1 MHTTHTWTANAQRPI
16 SNEVTS
22 EFQSGKAQATVGLA
36 AIENLSMEIHQ
47 LRYFVAVAN
56 EGSFS
61 RAAAKVRVAQPSLSQ
76 QIRKLEAEVGQPLF
90 DRLPRSVVLTE
101 AGRCLI
107 DYARQ
112 ILASIGDARRCVDE
126 LKGEVAGGLAVGAIP
141 TIAPYVLPELIG
153 KFQKHYPAVTLEIV
167 EDVTDGITRRVEA
180 GELDVAL
187 ASTCQQSP
195 TLRREPLGNEPLLA
209 LVPKGHPLAKKPLV
223 TLDDLKSQRFLLL
236 HEMHCLSQQV
246 NHLLAARRLRP
257 EIALAGSQLGT
268 IANMVAAEIGV
279 SIVPQMMVKHQAT
292 PGCVSLPFAPP
303 VPEREL
309 NLLYNP
315 LRFQS
320 KAAATF
326 RREAA
331 TALSSQD
338 SSIARNAKQ

>member
-1 MHTTHTWTANAQRPI
+1 
-16 SNEVTS
+16 
-22 EFQSGKAQATVGLA
+22 
-36 AIENLSMEIHQ
+36 MEIHQ
-47 LRYFVAVAN
+47 LRYFVAVAE

-112 ILASIGDARRCVDE
+112 ILTSIGDAQRCVDE
-126 LKGEVAGGLAVGAIP
+126 LKTDISGKLAVGAIP
-141 TIAPYVLPELIG
+141 TIAPYVLPELVVT
-153 KFQKHYPAVTLEIV
+153 FQKHYPEVTLEIV
-167 EDVTDGITRRVEA
+167 EDVTQGISRRVEA

-195 TLRREPLGNEPLLA
+195 TLRRESLGNEPLLA
-209 LVPKGHPLAKKPLV
+209 LVPEGHSLARQKLI

-246 NHLLAARRLRP
+246 NHLLESRRLRP
-257 EIALAGSQLGT
+257 EIALAGSQLTT
-268 IANMVAAEIGV
+268 IANMVAAEIGI
-279 SIVPQMMVKHQAT
+279 SIVPQMMAKHQAT

-320 KAAATF
+320 KAAAAF
-326 RREAA
+326 RQEAA
-331 TALSSQD
+331 AAFSPPDKL
-338 SSIARNAKQ
+338 IAHNAN

>member
-1 MHTTHTWTANAQRPI
+1 
-16 SNEVTS
+16 
-22 EFQSGKAQATVGLA
+22 
-36 AIENLSMEIHQ
+36 MEIHQ
-47 LRYFVAVAN
+47 LRYFVAVAD

-90 DRLPRSVVLTE
+90 DRLPRAVVLTE

-126 LKGEVAGGLAVGAIP
+126 LKDTIAGKLAVGAIP
-141 TIAPYVLPELIG
+141 TIAPYVLPELVVT
-153 KFQKHYPAVTLEIV
+153 FQKHYPHVTLEIV
-167 EDVTDGITRRVEA
+167 EEVTEGITRRIDA
-180 GELDVAL
+180 GELDVAI
-187 ASTCQQSP
+187 ASTCRPSS
-195 TLRREPLGNEPLLA
+195 TLRRESVGSEPLLA
-209 LVPKGHPLAKKPLV
+209 LVPEEHPLAKKSLIE
-223 TLDDLKSQRFLLL
+223 LDDLKSQRFLLL

-246 NHLLAARRLRP
+246 NHLLEARRLRP
-257 EIALAGSQLGT
+257 QIALAGSQLST
-268 IANMVAAEIGV
+268 IANMVAASIGI
-279 SIVPQMMVKHQAT
+279 SIVPQMMVKHHAT

-320 KAAATF
+320 KAAEAF
-326 RREAA
+326 RREASA
-331 TALSSQD
+331 ALSSEESLI
-338 SSIARNAKQ
+338 SSESKE

>member
-1 MHTTHTWTANAQRPI
+1 
-16 SNEVTS
+16 
-22 EFQSGKAQATVGLA
+22 
-36 AIENLSMEIHQ
+36 MEIHQ
-47 LRYFVAVAN
+47 LRYFVAVAD

-112 ILASIGDARRCVDE
+112 ILASIGDARRSIDE
-126 LKGEVAGGLAVGAIP
+126 LKDEVSGRLAVGAIP
-141 TIAPYVLPELIG
+141 TIAPYILPELVG
-153 KFQKHYPAVTLEIV
+153 KFQKHYPEVSLEIV

-187 ASTCQQSP
+187 ASTSQQSP
-195 TLRREPLGNEPLLA
+195 TLRRESVGNEPLLA
-209 LVPKGHPLAKKPLV
+209 LVPEGHPLAKKTLV
-223 TLDDLKSQRFLLL
+223 ELDDLKSQRFLLL

-246 NHLLAARRLRP
+246 HHLLESRRLRP

-279 SIVPQMMVKHQAT
+279 SIVPQMMVKHRST
-292 PGCVSLPFAPP
+292 SGCVSLPFAPP

-320 KAAATF
+320 KAAAAF
-326 RREAA
+326 RQEAA
-331 TALSSQD
+331 AALSCED
-338 SSIARNAKQ
+338 SSIARNAV

>member
-1 MHTTHTWTANAQRPI
+1 
-16 SNEVTS
+16 
-22 EFQSGKAQATVGLA
+22 
-36 AIENLSMEIHQ
+36 MEIHQ
-47 LRYFVAVAN
+47 LRYFVAVAD

-126 LKGEVAGGLAVGAIP
+126 LKGEVAGELVVGAIP

-153 KFQKHYPAVTLEIV
+153 KFQKRHPEVTLEIV
-167 EDVTDGITRRVEA
+167 EEVTDGITRRVEA

-187 ASTCQQSP
+187 ASTCHQSP
-195 TLRREPLGNEPLLA
+195 TLRRESLGNEPLLA
-209 LVPKGHPLAKKPLV
+209 LVPEGHPLAKKTLV
-223 TLDDLKSQRFLLL
+223 ELDDLKSQRFLLL

-246 NHLLAARRLRP
+246 NHLLEARRLRP

-268 IANMVAAEIGV
+268 IANMVAAGIGV
-279 SIVPQMMVKHQAT
+279 SIVPQMMAKHQAI

-320 KAAATF
+320 KAAAAF

-331 TALSSQD
+331 AALSSQD
-338 SSIARNAKQ
+338 SSIAHQAK

>member
-1 MHTTHTWTANAQRPI
+1 
-16 SNEVTS
+16 
-22 EFQSGKAQATVGLA
+22 
-36 AIENLSMEIHQ
+36 MEIHQ
-47 LRYFVAVAN
+47 LRYFVAVAE

-112 ILASIGDARRCVDE
+112 ILSSIDDARRCVGD
-126 LKGEVAGGLAVGAIP
+126 LKGEIGGKLAVGAIP
-141 TIAPYVLPELIG
+141 TIAPYVLPDLVG
-153 KFQKHYPAVTLEIV
+153 KFQKHYPEVTLEIV
-167 EDVTDGITRRVEA
+167 EDVTEGITRRVEA

-187 ASTCQQSP
+187 ASTCHSSP
-195 TLRREPLGNEPLLA
+195 TLRRESVGNEPLLA
-209 LVPKGHPLAKKPLV
+209 LLPERHPLAKKTLV
-223 TLDDLKSQRFLLL
+223 ELDDLKSQRFLLL

-246 NHLLAARRLRP
+246 HHLLEARRLRP

-268 IANMVAAEIGV
+268 IANMVAAGIGV
-279 SIVPQMMVKHQAT
+279 SIVPQLMVNHQAT

-320 KAAATF
+320 KAAAAF
-326 RREAA
+326 RQEAA
-331 TALSSQD
+331 GVLSSQD
-338 SSIARNAKQ
+338 SSSARNADE

>member
-1 MHTTHTWTANAQRPI
+1 
-16 SNEVTS
+16 
-22 EFQSGKAQATVGLA
+22 
-36 AIENLSMEIHQ
+36 MEIHQ
-47 LRYFVAVAN
+47 LRYFVAVAD
-56 EGSFS
+56 EGNFS

-112 ILASIGDARRCVDE
+112 ILALIGDARRCVDE
-126 LKGEVAGGLAVGAIP
+126 LKGEVAGALAVGAIP
-141 TIAPYVLPELIG
+141 TIAPYVLPELTG
-153 KFQKHYPAVTLEIV
+153 KFQKHYPEVTLEIV

-195 TLRREPLGNEPLLA
+195 TLRRESLGSEPLLA
-209 LVPKGHPLAKKPLV
+209 LVPERHPLAKKSLV

-246 NHLLAARRLRP
+246 HHLLDSRRLRP

-268 IANMVAAEIGV
+268 IATMVAAEIGV

-315 LRFQS
+315 LRF
-320 KAAATF
+320 
-326 RREAA
+326 
-331 TALSSQD
+331 
-338 SSIARNAKQ
+338 

>member
-1 MHTTHTWTANAQRPI
+1 
-16 SNEVTS
+16 
-22 EFQSGKAQATVGLA
+22 
-36 AIENLSMEIHQ
+36 MEIHQ
-47 LRYFVAVAN
+47 LRYFVAVAD

-112 ILASIGDARRCVDE
+112 ILASIGDARRSVDE
-126 LKGEVAGGLAVGAIP
+126 LKDEVSGRLAVGAIP
-141 TIAPYVLPELIG
+141 TIAPYILPELVG
-153 KFQKHYPAVTLEIV
+153 KFQKHYPEVTLEIV

-195 TLRREPLGNEPLLA
+195 TLRRESLGNEPLLA
-209 LVPKGHPLAKKPLV
+209 LVPEGHPLAKKTLV
-223 TLDDLKSQRFLLL
+223 ELDDLKSQRFLLL

-246 NHLLAARRLRP
+246 HHLLDSRRLRP

-292 PGCVSLPFAPP
+292 SGCVSLPFAPP

-320 KAAATF
+320 KAAAAF
-326 RREAA
+326 RQEAA
-331 TALSSQD
+331 AALSGED
-338 SSIARNAKQ
+338 SSIARNAV